1 MLLSLLV
8 GSLKGGEGGGGGEEG
23 GKGRGGEGG
32 KGGKG
37 SRGGLPGELV
47 RVMRMVSR
55 LVREKFGEAS
65 EQTFLCGFFFLRFVC
80 PAIATP
86 FLFGIK
92 VSPFLSKVK
101 YLLSICISRELDPT

>member
-8 GSLKGGEGGGGGEEG
+8 GSVEKVPTELLK
-23 GKGRGGEGG
+23 
-32 KGGKG
+32 
-37 SRGGLPGELV
+37 
-47 RVMRMVSR
+47 VMGMVSR

-86 FLFGIK
+86 LKFGIK
-92 VSPFLSKVK
+92 VSPFLSKV
-101 YLLSICISRELDPT
+101 LNGQ